1 MRPMSASF
9 GAVIFNLTGKAVSG
23 RLRETPATRSVVVLV
38 MERARKRDRNA
49 GSSEDSVDVIL
60 LDRPMMRLP
69 DGFGEIR
76 VGTASD
82 VQS

>member
-1 MRPMSASF
+1 M
-9 GAVIFNLTGKAVSG
+9 
-23 RLRETPATRSVVVLV
+23 LV

-69 DGFGEIR
+69 HGFGEIR

>member
-1 MRPMSASF
+1 M
-9 GAVIFNLTGKAVSG
+9 
-23 RLRETPATRSVVVLV
+23 VLV